1 MNSTDQYLKLLSEMK
16 RSFCLNPLNTPSL
29 DEIQR
34 EIPDANRSCLLSSF
48 YTCSSNTKIN
58 SLKLYQEGKIIPM
71 ELSSGLA
78 VLLLDLQADDT
89 FLDLCCAP
97 GCKLV
102 LAGLLIGKENHLDGK
117 MISTKKDDSNDKV
130 ISNKKDHLIDKV
142 ISGKKGS
149 CTGVDIVRHRLCIAK
164 SMVVKYKVP
173 NVRLFL
179 TDARKFNVPPHHSI
193 GYNNSHQIESYLGS
207 FDDLYSSHIRP
218 FYSSSVYRK
227 SRGFLDSQHPKYS
240 KVLVDVE
247 CTHDGSIKHICKN
260 GHPLLSISTDQIK
273 ELTSMQLEI
282 LNHAFSITL
291 PGGTLIYSTCSLMKE
306 QNENIVDSF
315 MQTHSHECKVVD
327 GYTVIDNDNSF
338 SLAQFQFTS
347 PTTGNTY
354 LKIDPKKDKMGGFFI
369 AKIVKSM

>member
-1 MNSTDQYLKLLSEMK
+1 
-16 RSFCLNPLNTPSL
+16 
-29 DEIQR
+29 
-34 EIPDANRSCLLSSF
+34 
-48 YTCSSNTKIN
+48 
-58 SLKLYQEGKIIPM
+58 
-71 ELSSGLA
+71 
-78 VLLLDLQADDT
+78 
-89 FLDLCCAP
+89 
-97 GCKLV
+97 
-102 LAGLLIGKENHLDGK
+102 
-117 MISTKKDDSNDKV
+117 
-130 ISNKKDHLIDKV
+130 
-142 ISGKKGS
+142 
-149 CTGVDIVRHRLCIAK
+149 
-164 SMVVKYKVP
+164 MVVKYKVP

-369 AKIVKSM
+369 AKIVKNM